1 VRRLGR
7 KPGLCVSVGAALA
20 VLAGAGLAGAA
31 GAATSAAAGPATP
44 AAVATVKLSAGPLGV
59 DIAQWDPDYST
70 SAALGVVQPLLKAA
84 GVDEIHYSGGVTA
97 DQYDWENDTD
107 ISNCPQDEQ
116 DPAEFAAPC
125 VQTDALDFTQLS
137 DDARALGAQT
147 FATVNYGTGTPAM
160 AADWVEQ
167 ATTTPG
173 QAVADWEI
181 GNESYGCWE
190 QNSELAGAPEVYDP
204 LPDGYVT
211 NSATC
216 PMVAEGQEAGME
228 TMADSYAANAAQF
241 MAAMRTAD
249 PSAQIGVP
257 WAFDDTV
264 AGADVGDNDV
274 WNDTVLTDDQPDFV
288 DAHWYPFMFGGVMGT
303 DGNPTAQAVIQSVKQ
318 IPSEY
323 VKIQNTLNAYDPTRG
338 AKVIVGETGASN
350 LVTNVPCTPV
360 GALFA
365 AGDVLE
371 WLAAGAQSVSWWT
384 LDTNANENNST
395 GCHPDEGMFT
405 EYQNTPTQTLPAPLS
420 PYVGYLLASTLARP
434 GAELSSLISDPTNV
448 LAFQSVLPDGQV
460 AVALINTDTSSAQKV
475 KVGTS
480 LAGNLST
487 ESYSAGNQNA
497 ADTKIVDGT
506 TTAGAIAGGI
516 TLPAESILVL
526 TSHAPSKVT
535 LGAAAS
541 VKAGTKVT
549 LSGRLTRNGA
559 AAPVGTAVKIY
570 RRVAGSSV
578 NSATLTA
585 TTKAGG
591 AFTATDLPP
600 AYGSYDYVAS
610 YPGSSVY
617 KSASSSVLVH
627 VTAIKPTLKLAISAK
642 TVKPGGKVTVTA
654 TLGAWHT
661 NRTLVIYT
669 QPKGSAR
676 KVVERATINAK
687 GQLSV
692 VYAVRANTTFTVTF
706 SGDRWYTSASVTGT
720 VKT

>member
-1 VRRLGR
+1 
-7 KPGLCVSVGAALA
+7 
-20 VLAGAGLAGAA
+20 
-31 GAATSAAAGPATP
+31 
-44 AAVATVKLSAGPLGV
+44 
-59 DIAQWDPDYST
+59 
-70 SAALGVVQPLLKAA
+70 LGVVQPLLKAA
-84 GVDEIHYSGGVTA
+84 GIDEIHYSGGVTA

-116 DPAEFAAPC
+116 DPAEFIVGANSC
-125 VQTDALDFTQLS
+125 VQTDALGFNQLS
-137 DDARALGAQT
+137 DDAQALGAQT

-160 AADWVEQ
+160 AEDWVEQ
-167 ATTTPG
+167 AAATPG

-190 QNSELAGAPEVYDP
+190 QNSELAGAPEDYA
-204 LPDGYVT
+204 GYVT

-228 TMADSYAANAAQF
+228 TMADSYANNAAQF

-257 WAFDDTV
+257 WAFDNTV
-264 AGADVGDNDV
+264 GGAEVGDNDV
-274 WNDTVLTDDQPDFV
+274 WNDTVLEEDQPDFV

-323 VKIQNTLNAYDPTRG
+323 TKIENTLNTYDPG

-350 LVTNVPCTPV
+350 LVSNVPCTPV

-384 LDTNANENNST
+384 LDTNANENNGT

-405 EYQNTPTQTLPAPLS
+405 EFQNTPAQTLPTPLT

-434 GAELSSLISDPTNV
+434 GAKLSSLISDPTNV
-448 LAFQSVLPDGQV
+448 LAFQSALPNGQV
-460 AVALINTDTSSAQKV
+460 AVALINTDTSTSEKV
-475 KVGTS
+475 AVSTS
-480 LAGNLST
+480 LTGNLST

-497 ADTKIVDGT
+497 ANTKIVDGT

-516 TLPAESILVL
+516 TLPPESILVL
-526 TSHAPSKVT
+526 KSHAPSKVT

-549 LSGRLTRNGA
+549 VSGKLTLNGA
-559 AAPVGTAVKIY
+559 AAPAGLAVKIY
-570 RRVAGSSV
+570 RRVAGSSA

-585 TTKAGG
+585 KTVAGG

-610 YPGSSVY
+610 YAGSSVY
-617 KSASSSVLVH
+617 AAASATFLVH
-627 VTAIKPTLKLAISAK
+627 VTAVKPALKLTFSAGSLR
-642 TVKPGGKVTVTA
+642 PGRKVTVTA

-661 NRTLVIYT
+661 NKTLVIYA
-669 QPKGSAR
+669 QPKGGAKKVIAR
-676 KVVERATINAK
+676 AAVNSQGRLVVSYTMK
-687 GQLSV
+687 T
-692 VYAVRANTTFTVTF
+692 NTTFTVTY
-706 SGDRWYTSASVTGT
+706 SGDKWYASASASAI
-720 VKT
+720 VKA

>member
-1 VRRLGR
+1 
-7 KPGLCVSVGAALA
+7 
-20 VLAGAGLAGAA
+20 
-31 GAATSAAAGPATP
+31 
-44 AAVATVKLSAGPLGV
+44 VKLSAGPLGV
-59 DIAQWDPDYST
+59 DIAQWDPDYSVP
-70 SAALGVVQPLLKAA
+70 AALDVVQPLLKAA
-84 GVDEIHYSGGVTA
+84 GIDEIHYSGGVTA
-97 DQYDWENDTD
+97 DQYDWENNTD

-116 DPAEFAAPC
+116 DPAEFEAPC
-125 VQTDALDFTQLS
+125 VQRDALDFTDLS
-137 DDARALGAQT
+137 ADAQALGAQT
-147 FATVNYGTGTPAM
+147 FATVNYGTGTPTM
-160 AADWVEQ
+160 AEDWVEQ

-190 QNSELAGAPEVYDP
+190 QNSELAGDPEDYDP

-211 NSATC
+211 NSDTC

-228 TMADSYAANAAQF
+228 TMADSYAANAALF

-264 AGADVGDNDV
+264 AGADVGNNDV
-274 WNDTVLTDDQPDFV
+274 WNNTVLPEDQPDFV
-288 DAHWYPFMFGGVMGT
+288 DAHWYPFMFGGTPTGT
-303 DGNPTAQAVIQSVKQ
+303 GGKPTVQEVIQSVKQ

-323 VKIQNTLNAYDPTRG
+323 TKIQNTLTNYDPTKG

-350 LVTNVPCTPV
+350 LVTSIPCMPA

-384 LDTNANENNST
+384 LDTNANENNGT

-405 EYQNTPTQTLPAPLS
+405 EYQNTPTQTLPTPLT
-420 PYVGYLLASTLARP
+420 PYVGYLLASQLARP
-434 GAELSSLISDPTNV
+434 GAELSSLIPDPTNV

-460 AVALINTDTSSAQKV
+460 AVALINTNTSSSEKV
-475 KVGTS
+475 KVDTS

-487 ESYSAGNQNA
+487 QTYSAGNQNA
-497 ADTKIVDGT
+497 ADTKIVDG
-506 TTAGAIAGGI
+506 ASSASSIAGGI

-526 TSHAPSKVT
+526 KSGLPSKVT
-535 LGAAAS
+535 LAAAAS
-541 VKAGTKVT
+541 VKAGAKVT
-549 LSGRLTRNGA
+549 LSGKLTRNGA
-559 AAPVGTAVKIY
+559 VAPAGTAVKIY

-585 TTKAGG
+585 TTKTGG
-591 AFTATDLPP
+591 AFTATNIPP
-600 AYGSYDYVAS
+600 GAGSYDYVAS

-617 KSASSSVLVH
+617 KSASSSSPVH
-627 VTAIKPTLKLAISAK
+627 VTAVKPALKLKISAG
-642 TVKPGGKVTVTA
+642 TVRPGRKVTVTA

-661 NRTLVIYT
+661 DRTLVIYAR
-669 QPKGSAR
+669 PKGGAK
-676 KVVERATINAK
+676 KVIDRASVNSK
-687 GQLSV
+687 GQLV
-692 VYAVRANTTFTVTF
+692 VSYTMKTNTTFTVTF
-706 SGDRWYTSASVTGT
+706 SGDTWYSSASASATGT
-720 VKT
+720 VKA

>member
-1 VRRLGR
+1 V
-7 KPGLCVSVGAALA
+7 LCASVAATLA
-20 VLAGAGLAGAA
+20 VLAGAALPGAA
-31 GAATSAAAGPATP
+31 GADTAAP

-59 DIAQWDPDYST
+59 DIAQWDPNYST
-70 SAALGVVQPLLKAA
+70 PAALGVVQPLLTAA
-84 GVDEIHYSGGVTA
+84 GIDEIHYSGGVTA

-116 DPAEFAAPC
+116 DPAEFDASC

-137 DDARALGAQT
+137 DAARGLGAQT

-160 AADWVEQ
+160 AEDWVKQ
-167 ATTTPG
+167 AATTPG

-190 QNSELAGAPEVYDP
+190 QNSELAGAPEDYAD
-204 LPDGYVT
+204 YVT
-211 NSATC
+211 NSDTC
-216 PMVAEGQEAGME
+216 PMVAEGQEAGLQ

-241 MAAMRTAD
+241 MAAMRAAD

-257 WAFDDTV
+257 WAFDNTV
-264 AGADVGDNDV
+264 GGAEVADNDV
-274 WNDTVLTDDQPDFV
+274 WNDTVLADDQPDFV

-303 DGNPTAQAVIQSVKQ
+303 DGNPTAQTVIQSVEQ

-323 VKIQNTLNAYDPTRG
+323 AKIQNTLSKYDPTPG

-384 LDTNANENNST
+384 LDTNANENNGT

-405 EYQNTPTQTLPAPLS
+405 EYQNTPTRTLPTPLT
-420 PYVGYLLASTLARP
+420 PYVGYLLASALAQP
-434 GAELSSLISDPTNV
+434 KAELSSLISDPTNV

-460 AVALINTDTSSAQKV
+460 AVALINTNTSSAQKV
-475 KVGTS
+475 AVSTS
-480 LAGNLST
+480 LSGNLST

-497 ADTKIVDGT
+497 ANTKIVDGT
-506 TTAGAIAGGI
+506 TTAGAIANGI
-516 TLPAESILVL
+516 TLAPESILVL
-526 TSHAPSKVT
+526 KSHSSKVT

-549 LSGRLTRNGA
+549 LSGKLTLNGA
-559 AAPVGTAVKIY
+559 AAPAGLTVKIY
-570 RRVAGSSV
+570 RRVPGRSA

-591 AFTATDLPP
+591 AFTATNLPP
-600 AYGSYDYVAS
+600 GDGSYDYVAS
-610 YPGSSVY
+610 YAGSSAY
-617 KSASSSVLVH
+617 APASSSSFLIR
-627 VTAIKPTLKLAISAK
+627 VTAVKPALKLAVSAGS
-642 TVKPGGKVTVTA
+642 VRPGRKVTVTA

-661 NRTLVIYT
+661 NRTLVIYA
-669 QPKGSAR
+669 QPKGRAKKVIAR
-676 KVVERATINAK
+676 GTINSK
-687 GQLSV
+687 GRLV
-692 VYAVRANTTFTVTF
+692 VSYTMTTNTTFTVTF
-706 SGDRWYTSASVTGT
+706 SGDTWYTSASTTGT
-720 VKT
+720 VKA